1 MLLAVLAIA
10 TAITVAATLR
20 SLYRK
25 DPPAQLVFLKDGRR
39 ESVKLSS
46 SEVEKLR
53 GIIAHELQKPSDV
66 RSPDTSP
73 SDLE

>member
-20 SLYRK
+20 SVYRK
-25 DPPAQLVFLKDGRR
+25 EPPAQIVFLKDGRQELVR
-39 ESVKLSS
+39 LSS
-46 SEVEKLR
+46 SEMEKLR
-53 GIIAHELQKPSDV
+53 GIIAHELQKPSEMPP
-66 RSPDTSP
+66 SAASP